1 MDYCEMVDKAKHAT
15 DKITA
20 LKREL
25 STHDFRSMLQNYT
38 IDTMEIVCMIIERRV
53 SMFKVNSFNFQA
65 DCLPYFEA
73 LLNIIHSCFYAV
85 IEAKNV
91 HLVEVSE

>member
-1 MDYCEMVDKAKHAT
+1 MDYCKMVDKAKYTT

-25 STHDFRSMLQNYT
+25 STNDFRSMLQNYT
-38 IDTMEIVCMIIERRV
+38 TDTMEIVCMIIERRIY
-53 SMFKVNSFNFQA
+53 MFKVNSFNFQV
-65 DCLPYFEA
+65 DCLPYFES